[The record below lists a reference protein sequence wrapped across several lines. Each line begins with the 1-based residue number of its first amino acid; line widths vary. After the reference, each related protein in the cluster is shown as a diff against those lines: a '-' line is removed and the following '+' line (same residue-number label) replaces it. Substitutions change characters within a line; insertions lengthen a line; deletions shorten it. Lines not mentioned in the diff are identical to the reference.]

1 MKLSDTHGWTP
12 DTALERLALKGQD
25 LSSYRAFWDGSAEID
40 AIRAIADQDSD
51 ESFTSSGI
59 DDAKGIRPLL
69 PPDGAFLE
77 IGCPRRPSS
86 TTCGRSTEFSSLR
99 GVSAVARR

>member
-12 DTALERLALKGQD
+12 DTALDSWPLRAQD
-25 LSSYRAFWDGSAEID
+25 LGSYQAFWDRLAKVD

-59 DDAKGIRPLL
+59 DDAEGIRPLL